1 MSLSL
6 SPSRSGLVLV
16 AVAIVALCAGC
27 GRSGLNSPELADV
40 TVGLTSTSG
49 STLTVNQV
57 AASLDRFA
65 FDLSRF
71 VDVQWCDK
79 EPCLWA
85 AQGSLPASWVE
96 PLNDYQDTVLD
107 VVYVV
112 SQVPDETP
120 PY

>member
-1 MSLSL
+1 MSLSM
-6 SPSRSGLVLV
+6 SRSGLVLV
-16 AVAIVALCAGC
+16 VVAIFTLGAGC
-27 GRSGLNSPELADV
+27 GRSGLRAPELVDV

-57 AASLDRFA
+57 ASSLDRFA

-71 VDVQWCDK
+71 VDVQWCG
-79 EPCLWA
+79 EQPCLWA

-112 SQVPDETP
+112 SQERSETP